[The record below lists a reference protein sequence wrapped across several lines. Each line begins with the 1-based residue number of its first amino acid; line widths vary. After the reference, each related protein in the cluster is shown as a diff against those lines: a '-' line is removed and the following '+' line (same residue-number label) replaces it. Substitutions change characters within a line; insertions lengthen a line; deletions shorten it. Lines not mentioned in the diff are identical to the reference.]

1 MCHLPLTP
9 THDQHFP
16 PEGTFSPTGEPT
28 LTRHYYMTSW
38 CWVFYVFVK
47 MCKLYLSL

>member
-28 LTRHYYMTSW
+28 LIDTSLLHDVLVLGG
-38 CWVFYVFVK
+38 CS
-47 MCKLYLSL
+47 MCL